1 MRAQLQGFFSGSK
14 ETRHV
19 CGAMVK
25 RLAHAVCNVHPP
37 KMVTSIRL
45 GIFMFEM
52 YEMSSRLAVYLNELS
67 ETRRGEGAGLQIYR
81 RKISTVTE
89 IWKAT
94 AGKN

>member
-1 MRAQLQGFFSGSK
+1 
-14 ETRHV
+14 
-19 CGAMVK
+19 
-25 RLAHAVCNVHPP
+25 
-37 KMVTSIRL
+37 
-45 GIFMFEM
+45 MFEM